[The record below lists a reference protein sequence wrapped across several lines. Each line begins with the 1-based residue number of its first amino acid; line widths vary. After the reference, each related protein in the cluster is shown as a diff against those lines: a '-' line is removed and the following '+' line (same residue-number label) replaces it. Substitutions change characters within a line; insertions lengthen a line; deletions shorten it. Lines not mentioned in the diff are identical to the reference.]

1 MKDRKVIMNIKK
13 YNLVPIFE
21 FLGKINLVGAASRA
35 RTKLNKEIGNA
46 INELQSD
53 EVALAEEL
61 GGRVNDEGRVVFVS
75 EEDLNET
82 EAAEYSKKKHAEF
95 TNAQSDLRQ
104 EEAIFNEATKDQ
116 FNRLKNALY
125 DYDEKLS
132 GQDAT
137 VYDILL
143 DALEA

>member
-1 MKDRKVIMNIKK
+1 MEIKK
-13 YNLVPIFE
+13 SNLISVFQ
-21 FLGKINLVGAASRA
+21 FLNDVTLVGAASRA

>member
-1 MKDRKVIMNIKK
+1 MNIKK

-104 EEAIFNEATKDQ
+104 EEAIFNEATNDQ

>member
-1 MKDRKVIMNIKK
+1 MNIKK

-21 FLGKINLVGAASRA
+21 FLGKINLVGTASRA

>member
-1 MKDRKVIMNIKK
+1 MNIKK

-61 GGRVNDEGRVVFVS
+61 GGRVNDGGRVVFVS

>member
-1 MKDRKVIMNIKK
+1 MNIKK

-82 EAAEYSKKKHAEF
+82 EAAEYSKKKYAEF

-125 DYDEKLS
+125 DYDEELS

>member
-1 MKDRKVIMNIKK
+1 MNIKK

>member
-1 MKDRKVIMNIKK
+1 

>member
-1 MKDRKVIMNIKK
+1 MNIKK

-132 GQDAT
+132 GQDAI